1 MRMVKIPELIPVQQQ
16 FYSER
21 IADVALRVTEQFH
34 KSGIQIR
41 PGSRIAIAVGSRGIA
56 NLPLIVRSTVNWVR
70 EQGGEPFLIPAMGSH
85 GNGIA
90 SEQASI
96 LRGLGVTE
104 AFVGAPICASMD
116 VVELPGDGLE
126 NHVYMDRNAYEAD
139 GTIIINRIKIHGDFV
154 GETESGLL
162 KMSVIGLGKHKQALE
177 LHRYD
182 ISHFR
187 DLLVATARQVIRHGN
202 LIAGVGIIENA
213 YHETME
219 LKVLRPEEFEQEE
232 IQMLRRYKQIM
243 PQFPVDEF
251 DILIV
256 DEIGKEISGA
266 GMETKIV
273 GRLRS
278 GAPEPEKPKIRYI
291 VTTDLTSASHGNAC
305 GIGIADFITR
315 RLFDKIDLLATNEN
329 IITCRC
335 VEQGRV
341 PIIAI
346 DDRQAVE
353 YAVRSLGNQKP
364 EEIRMIRIKNTLQM
378 DKLLVS
384 PNLLAEV
391 RKSPNVVQVGATSR
405 AIFEG
410 EARQMTAF
418 KIQYGGFAAGKK
430 E

>member
-16 FYSER
+16 FCSER
-21 IADVALRVTEQFH
+21 IADVALQVTEQFH

-56 NLPLIVRSTVNWVR
+56 NLPVIVRSTVNWVR
-70 EQGGEPFLIPAMGSH
+70 EQGGEPFLVPAMGSH

-90 SEQASI
+90 SEQANI

-182 ISHFR
+182 ISQFR
-187 DLLVATARQVIRHGN
+187 DLLVATAWQVIRHGN
-202 LIAGVGIIENA
+202 LIAGVGMIENA

-232 IQMLRRYKQIM
+232 IRMLRRYKQIM

-291 VTTDLTSASHGNAC
+291 VTTDLTPASHGNAC
-305 GIGIADFITR
+305 GVGIADFITR
-315 RLFDKIDLLATNEN
+315 RLFDKIDLPATNEN

-335 VEQGRV
+335 VEQGRI

-378 DKLLVS
+378 DELLVS

-391 RKSPNVVQVGATSR
+391 RKSPNVVQVGTTAR

-418 KIQYGGFAAGKK
+418 EAQYGFAAGKK